1 MGFEFVSVFSLGLG
15 LIFFFFFFVLK
26 SLDLILFPLFLRVG
40 FPFLPADYV
49 VESEIS
55 VTILEGDEALPNK
68 RDPTLGVTGAIIT
81 SILIAAAHP
90 VRLFS
95 S

>member
-1 MGFEFVSVFSLGLG
+1 LG
-15 LIFFFFFFVLK
+15 LIFFFFFFVIK

-49 VESEIS
+49 VEYEIS
-55 VTILEGDEALPNK
+55 VTILEGDMELPNK

-81 SILIAAAHP
+81 NILIAAAHP

>member
-1 MGFEFVSVFSLGLG
+1 M
-15 LIFFFFFFVLK
+15 IFFFFFFVLK
-26 SLDLILFPLFLRVG
+26 RLDLILFPLFFRVG

-55 VTILEGDEALPNK
+55 VTILEGDMELPNK

-95 S
+95 SESIPKMSTSSKTQ